1 MFEHFYHQ
9 CIRKIVVAFGSLF
22 KDIYISRYDDNNNE
36 IERIKVPISYG
47 PQQKFIRRLSR
58 IGTDFDANKIRIE
71 NYLPR
76 LSFEI
81 SNLNYDP
88 NRKLNTMN
96 RTVFYDNSNSG
107 ALKTRYERV
116 PYNMDLNLGIMTKNT
131 EDALQIIEQI
141 LPFFQPE
148 YTVSLKMNEL
158 DPSVNI
164 PIVFKNCILGEGD
177 DGSYGGYDLRK
188 LTYANLTFTAKLYL
202 YGPIKSQGVIT
213 RTDIILDPG
222 STGMTGLRGGA
233 TVNIINGM
241 PKGQTAATIDVYQ
254 KAGVTAGSYVPFG
267 PTAQVDITE
276 YPPGPSGAT

>member
-9 CIRKIVVAFGSLF
+9 TIRKIVVAFGALF
-22 KDIYISRYDDNNNE
+22 NDIYISRLDDNNDE
-36 IERIKVPISYG
+36 VERIKVPISYG
-47 PQQKFIRRLSR
+47 PQQKFIRRLAR
-58 IGTDFDANKIRIE
+58 IGTDFDATKVRIE

-81 SNLNYDP
+81 SNLSYDP

-96 RTVFYDNSNSG
+96 RTVFYDQPGSSTM
-107 ALKTRYERV
+107 KTRYERV

-158 DPSVNI
+158 DSNVNI
-164 PIVFKNCILGEGD
+164 PIVFKNCVIGEGD

-188 LTYANLTFTAKLYL
+188 LTYANLTFTSKFYL
-202 YGPIKSQGVIT
+202 YGPIKSIGVIT
-213 RTDIILDPG
+213 DTGGVGIHPG
-222 STGMTGLRGGA
+222 RGGPTGTA
-233 TVNIINGM
+233 GGINIIIGLT
-241 PKGQTAATIDVYQ
+241 GGETAANIRVYPND
-254 KAGVTAGSYVPFG
+254 GVTAGDYTPQG
-267 PTAQVDITE
+267 PTSAVVEITE
-276 YPPGPSGAT
+276 YPPGPTGAT